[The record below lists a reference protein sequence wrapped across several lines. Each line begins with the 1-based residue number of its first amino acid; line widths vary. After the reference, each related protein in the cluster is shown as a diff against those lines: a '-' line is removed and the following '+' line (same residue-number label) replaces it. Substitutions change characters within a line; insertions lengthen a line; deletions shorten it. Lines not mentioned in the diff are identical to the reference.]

1 MADTAGN
8 GPKTALD
15 EFERFAVYILNDD
28 YTTWEFYIRILI
40 AVFNKNIDESD
51 AIAHDIHNKGKGLC
65 GMFTHE
71 IAETKASIVV
81 KLARKDGFPL
91 RCSIEEE

>member
-1 MADTAGN
+1 MADSVENSSEA
-8 GPKTALD
+8 ALD
-15 EFERFAVYILNDD
+15 EFGRFAVYILNDD

-40 AVFNKNIDESD
+40 AVFNKSIEESD

-65 GMFTHE
+65 GIYTHE

-91 RCSIEEE
+91 RCSIEEQ